1 MRQESIKQEFAGDVG
16 QKKKGWGK
24 NVLHI
29 LILIGMLG
37 FDWDGGSSVG
47 MYPNFMDLF
56 DISIV
61 LYQKERF
68 VNLHFFLD
76 LI

>member
-1 MRQESIKQEFAGDVG
+1 MWVTRPERP
-16 QKKKGWGK
+16 KGVKDEGPLDGK
-24 NVLHI
+24 NVLHL
-29 LILIGMLG
+29 LIIAMLG